1 MIFNGFSHMSQV
13 DSLQPA
19 LHPTPPDL
27 LGLSR
32 LDLQTEGTGLL
43 AAQPKHS
50 AASVEIIAMLALQV

>member
-1 MIFNGFSHMSQV
+1 MSQV